1 MSALA
6 PMVSRQWSCSEIFE
20 GFEHLQ
26 KDIDKFR
33 EEFGELSEEDA
44 FADAKRMEAC
54 FGIFSH
60 NL

>member
-1 MSALA
+1 
-6 PMVSRQWSCSEIFE
+6 MVSRQWSCSEIFE